1 MSAMLQIIAV
11 MKTLGA
17 ITPKD
22 HSIAPVNQGTME
34 MDTIVQVKSSACVWL
49 TYPLV
54 SFKKLRSGNLFFF
67 GRTRKHSYWRY
78 SREGTGGCSQAKYVY
93 YMK

>member
-1 MSAMLQIIAV
+1 MSATLQIIAV
-11 MKTLGA
+11 IKTLGA

-22 HSIAPVNQGTME
+22 HSIAPANQGTME

-54 SFKKLRSGNLFFF
+54 SFNKNQETFFSSGE
-67 GRTRKHSYWRY
+67 
-78 SREGTGGCSQAKYVY
+78 RENIEI
-93 YMK
+93 

>member
-1 MSAMLQIIAV
+1 MSATLQIIAV

-17 ITPKD
+17 ITLKD
-22 HSIAPVNQGTME
+22 HSIVSVNQGTME

-49 TYPLV
+49 TYPLL
-54 SFKKLRSGNLFFF
+54 SFKKTVIRQSFFLRENEKKG
-67 GRTRKHSYWRY
+67 Y
-78 SREGTGGCSQAKYVY
+78 GGGGACSHAKCVY

>member
-1 MSAMLQIIAV
+1 MSATLQIVAV

-22 HSIAPVNQGTME
+22 HSTAPVNQGTME

-49 TYPLV
+49 TYPLLI
-54 SFKKLRSGNLFFF
+54 F
-67 GRTRKHSYWRY
+67 
-78 SREGTGGCSQAKYVY
+78 
-93 YMK
+93 

>member
-1 MSAMLQIIAV
+1 MSATLQIIAV

-22 HSIAPVNQGTME
+22 HSIASVNQATME
-34 MDTIVQVKSSACVWL
+34 MDTIVQVKSPACVWL

-54 SFKKLRSGNLFFF
+54 SFKNCDLAIFFF
-67 GRTRKHSYWRY
+67 SGE
-78 SREGTGGCSQAKYVY
+78 RENIEMGDMGEGGGGMFAG
-93 YMK
+93 

>member
-17 ITPKD
+17 ITLKD
-22 HSIAPVNQGTME
+22 HSIASVNQATME
-34 MDTIVQVKSSACVWL
+34 MDAIVQVKSPACVWL

-54 SFKKLRSGNLFFF
+54 SFKN
-67 GRTRKHSYWRY
+67 
-78 SREGTGGCSQAKYVY
+78 CD
-93 YMK
+93 

>member
-1 MSAMLQIIAV
+1 MSATLQIIAV

-22 HSIAPVNQGTME
+22 HSIAPANQGTME

-49 TYPLV
+49 TCPLV
-54 SFKKLRSGNLFFF
+54 SLKKTVTRKPFFFF
-67 GRTRKHSYWRY
+67 GRTRKHRDIA
-78 SREGTGGCSQAKYVY
+78 GGRGHVRRLK
-93 YMK
+93 